1 MAVPQRPRSQTT
13 LGSAGLALLIGA
25 VGGVFFLFGFPGGAI
40 STLMHQVLKLPG
52 PGAGIALVLGPV
64 ALVFMLASS
73 LTMGRIGGA
82 SIGALGFSL
91 SYGLLKPILERTAA
105 GKGAFG
111 SGWFIVALLICGLL
125 LDGLLMLTRRLR
137 PPVRFVIAAC
147 GANTG
152 LLVFYWTVIFPRTAG
167 WVAWKVV
174 PVLLMVCLVGGALAA
189 VVGWAISTRVARN
202 ETFIAE
208 R

>member
-1 MAVPQRPRSQTT
+1 MLR
-13 LGSAGLALLIGA
+13 SAGLALLIGA
-25 VGGVFFLFGFPGGAI
+25 AGGVFLLFGFPGGAI

-64 ALVFMLASS
+64 ALVFMLASF
-73 LTMGRIGGA
+73 LAAGGA
-82 SIGALGFSL
+82 GGALAGALGFSV
-91 SYGLLKPILERTAA
+91 SYSVLKPILEPATA

-111 SGWFIVALLICGLL
+111 SVWFILALLTCGILA
-125 LDGLLMLTRRLR
+125 DGLLMLTRRLR
-137 PPVRFVIAAC
+137 PSVRFVIAAC

-167 WVAWKVV
+167 WVAWKVI
-174 PVLLMVCLVGGALAA
+174 PMLLMVCLVGGALAG

>member
-1 MAVPQRPRSQTT
+1 MLR
-13 LGSAGLALLIGA
+13 SAGLAFLIGA
-25 VGGVFFLFGFPGGAI
+25 VGGAFFLFVFPGGAI

-73 LTMGRIGGA
+73 STMGRIGGA

-91 SYGLLKPILERTAA
+91 SYGALRPIFERATG

-111 SGWFIVALLICGLL
+111 SAWFILALLICGIVA
-125 LDGLLMLTRRLR
+125 DGLLRLTRRLR

-167 WVAWKVV
+167 WVAWKAV
-174 PVLLMVCLVGGALAA
+174 PVLLMVSLIGGALAA
-189 VVGWAISTRVARN
+189 VVGWAISTRVAGN
-202 ETFIAE
+202 KTPLAE